1 MKNAAKWI
9 LPTILL
15 LVCCGGLI
23 YFSSSGRTVDFSG
36 SVTAIRAEE
45 DSVYVTAIQSGSQF
59 TCEIRLRK
67 TTRCRD
73 LAGNVVDPQTIA
85 VGDMITLNFRGK
97 TTYTDDGLGHAAA
110 RGTVEVIPLSRSE
123 K

>member
-1 MKNAAKWI
+1 MKLAAK
-9 LPTILL
+9 LL
-15 LVCCGGLI
+15 LAAVFLVCCGGLV
-23 YFSSSGRTVDFSG
+23 YYSFSSRTVDFSG
-36 SVTAIRAEE
+36 FVTAVRAEE
-45 DSVYVTAIQSGSQF
+45 DGIYVTAQQNGSQF

-67 TTRCRD
+67 TARCRD
-73 LAGNVVDPQTIA
+73 LDGNAVDPQAIA

-97 TTYTDDGLGHAAA
+97 PTYTDDGLGHATA